1 MKNMQN
7 KAYAERLK
15 CIANIGILEINSD
28 IKFIPSWN
36 IKNKEIFTETTR
48 RYIGV
53 LTIDSKEYLTYYI
66 SLKKEDLYIKQ
77 LMFDIKKA
85 VNYDD
90 VIIFVDQLDV
100 ISKKYNNLSLGKD
113 NIVIVLN
120 DDYNKELLKKY
131 YNQDIHDVLENMYSE
146 EILISNWKYAD
157 YMLEDNTYIITM
169 PFINTER
176 LERLNW
182 FCKENDSIK
191 RNIEII
197 TTTPYKNKIL
207 EIININCKIK
217 TFDENFTGGRIEI

>member
-1 MKNMQN
+1 MQN
-7 KAYAERLK
+7 KAYVERLK
-15 CIANIGILEINSD
+15 NIANIGILEINSD
-28 IKFIPSWN
+28 IKFMPSWD
-36 IKNKEIFTETTR
+36 IKDKEIFTETTR

-120 DDYNKELLKKY
+120 DDYNKELFKKY

-157 YMLEDNTYIITM
+157 YMLEDNTYIITI
-169 PFINTER
+169 P
-176 LERLNW
+176 L
-182 FCKENDSIK
+182 
-191 RNIEII
+191 
-197 TTTPYKNKIL
+197 
-207 EIININCKIK
+207 
-217 TFDENFTGGRIEI
+217 